1 MSQGLVCC
9 SYVRPEI
16 VGDEEQPQLVIKGG
30 RHPVLAAMSAE
41 GQVVPNDTLLMGD
54 SGPRACIITGPN
66 MGCTLFLPLLF
77 AVTWTAWPA
86 GRVTEAMLS
95 LL

>member
-1 MSQGLVCC
+1 MGQSSILHVLLCY

-30 RHPVLAAMSAE
+30 RHPVLAALTAE
-41 GQVVPNDTLLMGD
+41 GQVVPNDTLLRGD

-66 MGCTLFLPLLF
+66 MGCDS
-77 AVTWTAWPA
+77 PA
-86 GRVTEAMLS
+86 FY
-95 LL
+95 